1 MKSFYSWLESIH
13 DKHLIIMRGLPGSGR
28 TNKAKTLGIG
38 GVIYSTDEYDFDEIK
53 NDEEKNQHKTELA
66 MRKGITPIVIDNM
79 NIKAEDMKPY
89 VKLGDMYGYKIKIE
103 LPDNGWAWEPKQL
116 AVKNTKKIPQH
127 VLEKMLDDFE
137 HDVKLNKLRYEK

>member
-1 MKSFYSWLESIH
+1 MKSFYSWLENMH

-38 GVIYSTDEYDFDEIK
+38 GVIYSTDFDEIK
-53 NDEEKNQHKTELA
+53 NDEENQHKTELA

-79 NIKAEDMKPY
+79 NIKAKDMKPY

-116 AVKNTKKIPQH
+116 AIKNAKKIPQH

-137 HDVKLNKLRYEK
+137 HDVKLNKLRYEN

>member
-38 GVIYSTDEYDFDEIK
+38 GVIYSTDFDEIK

-79 NIKAEDMKPY
+79 NIKAED
-89 VKLGDMYGYKIKIE
+89 LSH
-103 LPDNGWAWEPKQL
+103 
-116 AVKNTKKIPQH
+116 PQH
-127 VLEKMLDDFE
+127 HFMDKDQSTFSYC
-137 HDVKLNKLRYEK
+137 NY

>member
-1 MKSFYSWLESIH
+1 MKSFYSWLENIH

-38 GVIYSTDEYDFDEIK
+38 GVIYSNDEYDFDKTK
-53 NDEEKNQHKTELA
+53 NYEEKNQHRTELA